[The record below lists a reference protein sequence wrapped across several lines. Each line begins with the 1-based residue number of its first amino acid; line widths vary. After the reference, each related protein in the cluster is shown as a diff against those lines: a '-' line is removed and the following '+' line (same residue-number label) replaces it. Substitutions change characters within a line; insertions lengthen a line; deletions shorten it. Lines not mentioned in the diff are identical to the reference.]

1 MTSFLNASLPVLM
14 QVNRSEGGTLL
25 PWPNGS
31 LLSGKIMPM
40 PDAAGALLM
49 LGSYRV
55 RVEVPPNTP
64 MGKVWLELLQREKP
78 GQFRLLTDKQAISFI
93 SDMLQK
99 YATKQPLEMQHKL
112 DSHMQWSKQMIDSL
126 PFFAEQVGGR
136 LLLFEQEGRQAQG
149 FVQELEQKQGFM
161 LNGRLDLAQLGTILF
176 SLRGDEQQPWQIQIH
191 MLDKQKQYVLTQPF
205 ADWLAER
212 NRKNTSQIEGLF
224 SDGILRGS
232 Y

>member
-31 LLSGKIMPM
+31 LLSGKIMP
-40 PDAAGALLM
+40 DAAGALLM
-49 LGSYRV
+49 LGNYRV

-99 YATKQPLEMQHKL
+99 YASKQPLEMQHKL
-112 DSHMQWSKQMIDSL
+112 DSHMQWSKQMIDNL
-126 PFFAEQVGGR
+126 PFFAEQVGSR

-161 LNGRLDLAQLGTILF
+161 LQGRLDLAHLGTVLF
-176 SLRGDEQQPWQIQIH
+176 SMRGGKQQPWHIKIH
-191 MLDKQKQYVLTQPF
+191 ILDQHKQDILAVPF
-205 ADWLAER
+205 TSWLHER
-212 NRKNTSQIEGLF
+212 NQTNHIQVEGELTNTLLF
-224 SDGILRGS
+224 
-232 Y
+232 